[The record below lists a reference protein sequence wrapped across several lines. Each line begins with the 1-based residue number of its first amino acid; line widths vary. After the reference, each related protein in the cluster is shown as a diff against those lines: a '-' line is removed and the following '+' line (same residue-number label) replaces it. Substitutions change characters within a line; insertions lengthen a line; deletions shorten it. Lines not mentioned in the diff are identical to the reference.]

1 MISCLKYPP
10 VTDEIK
16 PDDQIKTSKWPI
28 ISWLTHFMP
37 MKRIPSHIWWVKDW
51 QIDQHR
57 FWWETIAI
65 LYSKKLYEI
74 HFDILR
80 GVFFIKN
87 LFKFIEEIFEA
98 MFYQDSRHNIHKG
111 DIYLLILSL
120 IVLPTLILGSAL
132 LRNMWVVFR

>member
-10 VTDEIK
+10 VTDEIE

-65 LYSKKLYEI
+65 LYSKKFYEI

-80 GVFFIKN
+80 GVFSIKN

-132 LRNMWVVFR
+132 LRNMWVLFR